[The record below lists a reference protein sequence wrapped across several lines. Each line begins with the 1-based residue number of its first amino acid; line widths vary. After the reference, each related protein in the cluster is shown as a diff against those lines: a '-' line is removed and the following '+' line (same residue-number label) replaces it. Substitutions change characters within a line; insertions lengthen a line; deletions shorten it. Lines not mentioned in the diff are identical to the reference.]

1 MKRLLLAVMLFWSG
15 VQAQETRPMDVQ
27 VAQQTSVALPG
38 DVQLVAGKRQ
48 WQAGELEAGA
58 AQATLLVL
66 LPGKGLWFLTFG
78 LSGPE
83 VYMYGEKGRRVLAL
97 PQLRQIVVEGR
108 PIPVWWPGQPESTP

>member
-1 MKRLLLAVMLFWSG
+1 
-15 VQAQETRPMDVQ
+15 MDVQ

-83 VYMYGEKGRRVLAL
+83 VYMYGEEGPPGAGAAATQADRGGRATHSRVVA
-97 PQLRQIVVEGR
+97 GA
-108 PIPVWWPGQPESTP
+108 T